1 MELKTKIDA
10 LSSKYESLK
19 NRINTEEA
27 TKTAFVLPF
36 INALGYDI
44 FNPIEV
50 VPEFTADVG
59 LKKGEKVDYAVM
71 HKGEPA
77 IIFECKHWTEDLS
90 NHIGQLFRYFSV
102 AKAKF
107 GVLTNGH
114 EYRFYTDLVSKNVMD
129 STLNEVSKFHKSNF
143 DEDVISTNATSLKY
157 INEIKKIFKSELS
170 EPSPEFAK
178 FFASKI
184 VSGTMRAKVVTTFSK
199 LIPTALEQI
208 MNEEVNERL
217 QKAITKE
224 SEKIEPTETVEE
236 SKIVTTKEE
245 LESFEIIKAILRKDI
260 GIEKIHHR
268 DTQSYFGVL
277 YDNNNRKP
285 ICRLFLDGRIKKIEL
300 FDQNKTSRK
309 TEINTIDNIYDF
321 SEDLLTVANY
331 YKNEDLK

>member
-1 MELKTKIDA
+1 
-10 LSSKYESLK
+10 
-19 NRINTEEA
+19 
-27 TKTAFVLPF
+27 
-36 INALGYDI
+36 
-44 FNPIEV
+44 
-50 VPEFTADVG
+50 
-59 LKKGEKVDYAVM
+59 
-71 HKGEPA
+71 
-77 IIFECKHWTEDLS
+77 
-90 NHIGQLFRYFSV
+90 
-102 AKAKF
+102 
-107 GVLTNGH
+107 
-114 EYRFYTDLVSKNVMD
+114 
-129 STLNEVSKFHKSNF
+129 
-143 DEDVISTNATSLKY
+143 
-157 INEIKKIFKSELS
+157 
-170 EPSPEFAK
+170 
-178 FFASKI
+178 
-184 VSGTMRAKVVTTFSK
+184 MRAKVVTTFSK

-268 DTQSYFGVL
+268 DTQRYFGVL
-277 YDNNNRKP
+277 YDNNKRKP

>member
-1 MELKTKIDA
+1 
-10 LSSKYESLK
+10 
-19 NRINTEEA
+19 
-27 TKTAFVLPF
+27 
-36 INALGYDI
+36 
-44 FNPIEV
+44 
-50 VPEFTADVG
+50 
-59 LKKGEKVDYAVM
+59 
-71 HKGEPA
+71 
-77 IIFECKHWTEDLS
+77 
-90 NHIGQLFRYFSV
+90 
-102 AKAKF
+102 
-107 GVLTNGH
+107 
-114 EYRFYTDLVSKNVMD
+114 
-129 STLNEVSKFHKSNF
+129 
-143 DEDVISTNATSLKY
+143 
-157 INEIKKIFKSELS
+157 
-170 EPSPEFAK
+170 
-178 FFASKI
+178 
-184 VSGTMRAKVVTTFSK
+184 MRAKVVTTFSK
-199 LIPTALEQI
+199 LIPTALKQI

>member
-1 MELKTKIDA
+1 
-10 LSSKYESLK
+10 
-19 NRINTEEA
+19 
-27 TKTAFVLPF
+27 
-36 INALGYDI
+36 
-44 FNPIEV
+44 
-50 VPEFTADVG
+50 
-59 LKKGEKVDYAVM
+59 
-71 HKGEPA
+71 
-77 IIFECKHWTEDLS
+77 
-90 NHIGQLFRYFSV
+90 
-102 AKAKF
+102 
-107 GVLTNGH
+107 
-114 EYRFYTDLVSKNVMD
+114 
-129 STLNEVSKFHKSNF
+129 
-143 DEDVISTNATSLKY
+143 
-157 INEIKKIFKSELS
+157 
-170 EPSPEFAK
+170 
-178 FFASKI
+178 
-184 VSGTMRAKVVTTFSK
+184 
-199 LIPTALEQI
+199 

>member
-1 MELKTKIDA
+1 
-10 LSSKYESLK
+10 
-19 NRINTEEA
+19 
-27 TKTAFVLPF
+27 
-36 INALGYDI
+36 
-44 FNPIEV
+44 
-50 VPEFTADVG
+50 
-59 LKKGEKVDYAVM
+59 
-71 HKGEPA
+71 
-77 IIFECKHWTEDLS
+77 
-90 NHIGQLFRYFSV
+90 
-102 AKAKF
+102 
-107 GVLTNGH
+107 
-114 EYRFYTDLVSKNVMD
+114 
-129 STLNEVSKFHKSNF
+129 
-143 DEDVISTNATSLKY
+143 
-157 INEIKKIFKSELS
+157 
-170 EPSPEFAK
+170 
-178 FFASKI
+178 
-184 VSGTMRAKVVTTFSK
+184 MRAKVVTTFSK
-199 LIPTALEQI
+199 LIPTALKQI

-268 DTQSYFGVL
+268 DTQRYFGVL

>member
-1 MELKTKIDA
+1 
-10 LSSKYESLK
+10 
-19 NRINTEEA
+19 
-27 TKTAFVLPF
+27 
-36 INALGYDI
+36 
-44 FNPIEV
+44 
-50 VPEFTADVG
+50 
-59 LKKGEKVDYAVM
+59 
-71 HKGEPA
+71 
-77 IIFECKHWTEDLS
+77 
-90 NHIGQLFRYFSV
+90 
-102 AKAKF
+102 
-107 GVLTNGH
+107 
-114 EYRFYTDLVSKNVMD
+114 
-129 STLNEVSKFHKSNF
+129 
-143 DEDVISTNATSLKY
+143 
-157 INEIKKIFKSELS
+157 
-170 EPSPEFAK
+170 
-178 FFASKI
+178 
-184 VSGTMRAKVVTTFSK
+184 
-199 LIPTALEQI
+199 

-277 YDNNNRKP
+277 YDNNNRKR

>member
-1 MELKTKIDA
+1 
-10 LSSKYESLK
+10 
-19 NRINTEEA
+19 
-27 TKTAFVLPF
+27 
-36 INALGYDI
+36 
-44 FNPIEV
+44 
-50 VPEFTADVG
+50 
-59 LKKGEKVDYAVM
+59 
-71 HKGEPA
+71 
-77 IIFECKHWTEDLS
+77 
-90 NHIGQLFRYFSV
+90 
-102 AKAKF
+102 
-107 GVLTNGH
+107 
-114 EYRFYTDLVSKNVMD
+114 
-129 STLNEVSKFHKSNF
+129 
-143 DEDVISTNATSLKY
+143 
-157 INEIKKIFKSELS
+157 
-170 EPSPEFAK
+170 
-178 FFASKI
+178 
-184 VSGTMRAKVVTTFSK
+184 MRAKVVTTFSK
-199 LIPTALEQI
+199 LIPTALKQI

-268 DTQSYFGVL
+268 DTQRYFGVL
-277 YDNNNRKP
+277 YDNNKRKP

>member
-1 MELKTKIDA
+1 
-10 LSSKYESLK
+10 
-19 NRINTEEA
+19 
-27 TKTAFVLPF
+27 
-36 INALGYDI
+36 
-44 FNPIEV
+44 
-50 VPEFTADVG
+50 
-59 LKKGEKVDYAVM
+59 
-71 HKGEPA
+71 
-77 IIFECKHWTEDLS
+77 
-90 NHIGQLFRYFSV
+90 
-102 AKAKF
+102 
-107 GVLTNGH
+107 
-114 EYRFYTDLVSKNVMD
+114 
-129 STLNEVSKFHKSNF
+129 
-143 DEDVISTNATSLKY
+143 
-157 INEIKKIFKSELS
+157 
-170 EPSPEFAK
+170 
-178 FFASKI
+178 
-184 VSGTMRAKVVTTFSK
+184 MRAKVVTTFSK

-268 DTQSYFGVL
+268 DTQRYFGVL

>member
-1 MELKTKIDA
+1 
-10 LSSKYESLK
+10 
-19 NRINTEEA
+19 
-27 TKTAFVLPF
+27 
-36 INALGYDI
+36 
-44 FNPIEV
+44 
-50 VPEFTADVG
+50 
-59 LKKGEKVDYAVM
+59 
-71 HKGEPA
+71 
-77 IIFECKHWTEDLS
+77 
-90 NHIGQLFRYFSV
+90 
-102 AKAKF
+102 
-107 GVLTNGH
+107 
-114 EYRFYTDLVSKNVMD
+114 
-129 STLNEVSKFHKSNF
+129 
-143 DEDVISTNATSLKY
+143 
-157 INEIKKIFKSELS
+157 
-170 EPSPEFAK
+170 
-178 FFASKI
+178 
-184 VSGTMRAKVVTTFSK
+184 
-199 LIPTALEQI
+199 

-236 SKIVTTKEE
+236 SKIVTTKDE

-268 DTQSYFGVL
+268 DTQRYFGVL

>member
-1 MELKTKIDA
+1 M
-10 LSSKYESLK
+10 
-19 NRINTEEA
+19 
-27 TKTAFVLPF
+27 
-36 INALGYDI
+36 
-44 FNPIEV
+44 
-50 VPEFTADVG
+50 
-59 LKKGEKVDYAVM
+59 VM
-71 HKGEPA
+71 
-77 IIFECKHWTEDLS
+77 
-90 NHIGQLFRYFSV
+90 N
-102 AKAKF
+102 
-107 GVLTNGH
+107 
-114 EYRFYTDLVSKNVMD
+114 TDLVSKNVMDQKPFLSFDIQNIMD

-268 DTQSYFGVL
+268 DTQRYFGVL